1 MQVNAVIRSML
12 DARGVSPR
20 HVSAVLGRSSEWC
33 RVVALPT
40 RSPALATVADVADV
54 LGYDVSIIDRASGEV
69 VARVD
74 PPTRGGGNQ

>member
-1 MQVNAVIRSML
+1 MQVNTVIRSML

-54 LGYDVSIIDRASGEV
+54 LGYRLEV
-69 VARVD
+69 VDASTGEAVGTIEAPRRTAAR
-74 PPTRGGGNQ
+74 R